1 MGGHLS
7 VSPAWIK
14 RPLLASFGWDKPGC
28 GPRNFTA
35 RDASVKELIG
45 ALIVVATVL
54 FGCTGVLVAVAFTT
68 QKSRLEILK
77 TLGGMSLGRDRFIG
91 IAQLWANLFQRV
103 FGQTYLA
110 RRQLI
115 SIPLYTL
122 LVSLVFFVVWLLDL
136 YLFKNPEHVFNV
148 PPPPN
153 VLQAIQDFYGKGL
166 LVAMVIDCVT
176 IQLTKWSINVGTRR
190 GFGSWQF
197 LGCFSATIALAY
209 LLFSVAVYWFRWSD
223 MNELYAMLPADE
235 VRPTIAFNPLRN
247 VLYSIALFQP
257 VTFIYATSEGFIS
270 SYFMPEPI
278 LFYCAAT
285 GTLSLLTIGVVYQ
298 FARGA
303 ELLRRLC
310 MGFVSH
316 VGTPRTNAMSV
327 VFMMLLGLVL
337 VPLCLM
343 ALYLAV

>member
-1 MGGHLS
+1 M
-7 VSPAWIK
+7 
-14 RPLLASFGWDKPGC
+14 
-28 GPRNFTA
+28 
-35 RDASVKELIG
+35 IG

-54 FGCTGVLVAVAFTT
+54 FGCTGVLVAVAFST
-68 QKSRLEILK
+68 KESLLEILK
-77 TLGGMSLGRDRFIG
+77 TLSGMSLGRDWFIG
-91 IAQLWANLFQRV
+91 IAQLWASFFQRV
-103 FGQTYLA
+103 FGRTLLA

-153 VLQAIQDFYGKGL
+153 VLQAIKDFYSKGL
-166 LVAMVIDCVT
+166 LVAIVIDCMT
-176 IQLTKWSINVGTRR
+176 IQLTKWSINVGMRR
-190 GFGSWQF
+190 GFGSWRF
-197 LGCFSATIALAY
+197 LWCFSATIALAY
-209 LLFSVAVYWFRWSD
+209 LLFSAAVYWFRWSD
-223 MNELYAMLPADE
+223 MNELYALLPADE
-235 VRPTIAFNPLRN
+235 VRPTITFSPLRD
-247 VLYSIALFQP
+247 VLYSLSLFQP
-257 VTFIYATSEGFIS
+257 VTFIYATSEGLVS

-278 LFYCAAT
+278 LFYCAVT
-285 GTLSLLTIGVVYQ
+285 GTLSLLTITVAYQ

-303 ELLRRLC
+303 DLLRRLC
-310 MGFVSH
+310 MGVVSH

-343 ALYLAV
+343 AIYLAV

>member
-1 MGGHLS
+1 M
-7 VSPAWIK
+7 
-14 RPLLASFGWDKPGC
+14 
-28 GPRNFTA
+28 
-35 RDASVKELIG
+35 KEMIG

-54 FGCTGVLVAVAFTT
+54 FGCTGVLVAVAFSTK
-68 QKSRLEILK
+68 KSRLEILK
-77 TLGGMSLGRDRFIG
+77 SLSGMSLGRDWFIG
-91 IAQLWANLFQRV
+91 IAQLWASFFQRV
-103 FGQTYLA
+103 FGRTLLA

-153 VLQAIQDFYGKGL
+153 VLQAIKDFYSKGL
-166 LVAMVIDCVT
+166 LVAIVIDCMT
-176 IQLTKWSINVGTRR
+176 IQLTKWSINVGMRR
-190 GFGSWQF
+190 GFGSWRF
-197 LGCFSATIALAY
+197 LWCFSATIALAY
-209 LLFSVAVYWFRWSD
+209 LLFSAAVYWFRWSD
-223 MNELYAMLPADE
+223 MNELYALLPADE
-235 VRPTIAFNPLRN
+235 VRPTITFSPLRD
-247 VLYSIALFQP
+247 VLYSISLFQP
-257 VTFIYATSEGFIS
+257 VTFIYATSEGLVS

-278 LFYCAAT
+278 LFYCAVT
-285 GTLSLLTIGVVYQ
+285 GTLSLLTITVAYQ

-316 VGTPRTNAMSV
+316 VGTPRVNAMSV
-327 VFMMLLGLVL
+327 VFMMLLGLLL

-343 ALYLAV
+343 ALYMVV

>member
-1 MGGHLS
+1 M
-7 VSPAWIK
+7 
-14 RPLLASFGWDKPGC
+14 
-28 GPRNFTA
+28 
-35 RDASVKELIG
+35 KEMIG

-54 FGCTGVLVAVAFTT
+54 FGCTGVLVAVAFSTK
-68 QKSRLEILK
+68 KSRLEILK
-77 TLGGMSLGRDRFIG
+77 TLRGMSLGRDWSIG
-91 IAQLWANLFQRV
+91 IAQLWASFFQRV
-103 FGQTYLA
+103 FGRTLLA

-122 LVSLVFFVVWLLDL
+122 LVSLVFFVVWLLDI

-153 VLQAIQDFYGKGL
+153 VLQAIKDFYSKGL
-166 LVAMVIDCVT
+166 LVAIVIDCVT
-176 IQLTKWSINVGTRR
+176 IQLTKWSINVGMRR
-190 GFGSWQF
+190 GFGSWRF
-197 LGCFSATIALAY
+197 LWCFSATIALAY
-209 LLFSVAVYWFRWSD
+209 LLFSAAVYWFRWSD

-235 VRPTIAFNPLRN
+235 VRPTITFSPLRD
-247 VLYSIALFQP
+247 VLYSISLFQP
-257 VTFIYATSEGFIS
+257 VTFIYATSEGLVS

-278 LFYCAAT
+278 LFYCAVT
-285 GTLSLLTIGVVYQ
+285 GTLSLLTITVAYQ

-316 VGTPRTNAMSV
+316 VGTPRVNAMSV
-327 VFMMLLGLVL
+327 VFMMLLGLLL

-343 ALYLAV
+343 ALYMVV

>member
-1 MGGHLS
+1 M
-7 VSPAWIK
+7 
-14 RPLLASFGWDKPGC
+14 
-28 GPRNFTA
+28 
-35 RDASVKELIG
+35 IG

-54 FGCTGVLVAVAFTT
+54 FGCTGVLVAVAFSTK
-68 QKSRLEILK
+68 KSRLEILK
-77 TLGGMSLGRDRFIG
+77 TLSGMSLGRDWFIG
-91 IAQLWANLFQRV
+91 IAQLWASFFQRV
-103 FGQTYLA
+103 FGRTLLA

-153 VLQAIQDFYGKGL
+153 VLQAIKDFYSKGL
-166 LVAMVIDCVT
+166 LVAIVIDCMT
-176 IQLTKWSINVGTRR
+176 IQLTKWSINVGMRR
-190 GFGSWQF
+190 GFGSWRF
-197 LGCFSATIALAY
+197 LWCFSATIALAY
-209 LLFSVAVYWFRWSD
+209 LLFSAAVYWFRWSD
-223 MNELYAMLPADE
+223 MNELYALLPADE
-235 VRPTIAFNPLRN
+235 VRPTITFSPLRD
-247 VLYSIALFQP
+247 VLYSLSLFQP
-257 VTFIYATSEGFIS
+257 VTFIYATSEGLVS

-278 LFYCAAT
+278 LFYCAVT
-285 GTLSLLTIGVVYQ
+285 GTLSLLTITVAYQ

-316 VGTPRTNAMSV
+316 VGTPRVNAMSV
-327 VFMMLLGLVL
+327 VFMMLLGLLL

-343 ALYLAV
+343 ALYMVV

>member
-1 MGGHLS
+1 M
-7 VSPAWIK
+7 
-14 RPLLASFGWDKPGC
+14 
-28 GPRNFTA
+28 
-35 RDASVKELIG
+35 IG

-54 FGCTGVLVAVAFTT
+54 FGCTGVLVAVAFSTK
-68 QKSRLEILK
+68 KSRLEILK
-77 TLGGMSLGRDRFIG
+77 TLRGMSLGRDWSIG
-91 IAQLWANLFQRV
+91 IAQLWASFFQRV
-103 FGQTYLA
+103 FGRTLLA

-153 VLQAIQDFYGKGL
+153 VLQAIKDFYSKGL
-166 LVAMVIDCVT
+166 LVAIAIDCVT
-176 IQLTKWSINVGTRR
+176 IQLTKWSINVGMRR
-190 GFGSWQF
+190 GFGSWRF
-197 LGCFSATIALAY
+197 LWCFSATIALAY
-209 LLFSVAVYWFRWSD
+209 LLFSAAVYWFRWSD

-235 VRPTIAFNPLRN
+235 VRPTITFSPLRD
-247 VLYSIALFQP
+247 VLYSISLFQP
-257 VTFIYATSEGFIS
+257 VTFIYATSEGLVS

-278 LFYCAAT
+278 LFYCAVT
-285 GTLSLLTIGVVYQ
+285 GTLSLLTITVAYQ

-316 VGTPRTNAMSV
+316 VGTPRVNAMSV
-327 VFMMLLGLVL
+327 VFMMLLGLLL

-343 ALYLAV
+343 ALYMVV

>member
-1 MGGHLS
+1 M
-7 VSPAWIK
+7 
-14 RPLLASFGWDKPGC
+14 
-28 GPRNFTA
+28 
-35 RDASVKELIG
+35 KEMIG

-54 FGCTGVLVAVAFTT
+54 FGCTGVLVAVAFSTK
-68 QKSRLEILK
+68 KSRLEILK
-77 TLGGMSLGRDRFIG
+77 SLSGMSLGRDRFIG
-91 IAQLWANLFQRV
+91 IAQLWASCFQRV
-103 FGQTYLA
+103 FGRTLLA

-153 VLQAIQDFYGKGL
+153 VLQAIKDFYSKGL
-166 LVAMVIDCVT
+166 LVAIAIDCVT
-176 IQLTKWSINVGTRR
+176 IQLTKWSINVGMRR
-190 GFGSWQF
+190 GFGSWRF
-197 LGCFSATIALAY
+197 LWCFSATIALAY
-209 LLFSVAVYWFRWSD
+209 LLFSAAVYWFRWSD
-223 MNELYAMLPADE
+223 MSELYAMLPADE
-235 VRPTIAFNPLRN
+235 VRPTIAFSPLRD

-257 VTFIYATSEGFIS
+257 VTFIYATSEGLVS

-278 LFYCAAT
+278 LFYCAVT
-285 GTLSLLTIGVVYQ
+285 GTLSLLTITVAYQ

-303 ELLRRLC
+303 DWLRRLC
-310 MGFVSH
+310 MGVVCH

-343 ALYLAV
+343 AIYLAV

>member
-1 MGGHLS
+1 M
-7 VSPAWIK
+7 
-14 RPLLASFGWDKPGC
+14 
-28 GPRNFTA
+28 
-35 RDASVKELIG
+35 KELIG

-223 MNELYAMLPADE
+223 MNELYAMLPVA
-235 VRPTIAFNPLRN
+235 
-247 VLYSIALFQP
+247 Q
-257 VTFIYATSEGFIS
+257 
-270 SYFMPEPI
+270 
-278 LFYCAAT
+278 CAVFDRAV
-285 GTLSLLTIGVVYQ
+285 SARDVY
-298 FARGA
+298 
-303 ELLRRLC
+303 LCHLRRLYLQLFHARADPVLLRGDRNPLAAHHRRGLSIRPRRGAVATVVHGLC
-310 MGFVSH
+310 QPRRHAPDQRHECGVH
-316 VGTPRTNAMSV
+316 DAAGAGVGAV
-327 VFMMLLGLVL
+327 VPDGALSGCLKIRPVPSEALVQQGRQSQL
-337 VPLCLM
+337 FDK
-343 ALYLAV
+343 AGR

>member
-1 MGGHLS
+1 M
-7 VSPAWIK
+7 
-14 RPLLASFGWDKPGC
+14 
-28 GPRNFTA
+28 
-35 RDASVKELIG
+35 KEMIG

-54 FGCTGVLVAVAFTT
+54 FGCTGVLVAVAFSTK
-68 QKSRLEILK
+68 KSRLEILK
-77 TLGGMSLGRDRFIG
+77 SLSGMSLGRDRFIG
-91 IAQLWANLFQRV
+91 IAQLWASCFQRV
-103 FGQTYLA
+103 FGRKLLA
-110 RRQLI
+110 KRQLI

-153 VLQAIQDFYGKGL
+153 VLQAIKDFYSKGL
-166 LVAMVIDCVT
+166 LVAIAIDCVT
-176 IQLTKWSINVGTRR
+176 IQLTKWSINVGMRR
-190 GFGSWQF
+190 GFGSWRF
-197 LGCFSATIALAY
+197 LWCFSATIALAY
-209 LLFSVAVYWFRWSD
+209 LLFSAAVYWFRWSD
-223 MNELYAMLPADE
+223 MSELYAMLPADE
-235 VRPTIAFNPLRN
+235 VRPTIAFDPLRN

-257 VTFIYATSEGFIS
+257 VTFIYATSEGLVS

-278 LFYCAAT
+278 LFYCAVT
-285 GTLSLLTIGVVYQ
+285 GTLSLLTITLAYQ

-303 ELLRRLC
+303 DWLRRLC
-310 MGFVSH
+310 MGVVSH

-343 ALYLAV
+343 AIYLAV

>member
-1 MGGHLS
+1 M
-7 VSPAWIK
+7 
-14 RPLLASFGWDKPGC
+14 
-28 GPRNFTA
+28 
-35 RDASVKELIG
+35 KEMIG

-54 FGCTGVLVAVAFTT
+54 FGCTGVLVAVAFSTK
-68 QKSRLEILK
+68 KSRLEILK
-77 TLGGMSLGRDRFIG
+77 TLSGMSLGRDWFIG
-91 IAQLWANLFQRV
+91 IAQLWASFFQRV
-103 FGQTYLA
+103 FGRTLLA

-153 VLQAIQDFYGKGL
+153 VLQAIKDFYSKGL
-166 LVAMVIDCVT
+166 LVAIAIDCVT
-176 IQLTKWSINVGTRR
+176 IQLTKWSINVGMRR
-190 GFGSWQF
+190 GFGSWRF
-197 LGCFSATIALAY
+197 LWCFSATIALAY
-209 LLFSVAVYWFRWSD
+209 LLFSAAVYWFRWSD
-223 MNELYAMLPADE
+223 MNELYALLPADE
-235 VRPTIAFNPLRN
+235 VRPTITFSPLRD
-247 VLYSIALFQP
+247 VLYSLSLFQP
-257 VTFIYATSEGFIS
+257 VTFIYATSEGLVS

-278 LFYCAAT
+278 LFYCAVT
-285 GTLSLLTIGVVYQ
+285 GTLSLLTITVAYQ

-316 VGTPRTNAMSV
+316 VGTPRVNAMSV
-327 VFMMLLGLVL
+327 VFMMLLGLLL

-343 ALYLAV
+343 ALYMVV

>member
-1 MGGHLS
+1 MWAG
-7 VSPAWIK
+7 K
-14 RPLLASFGWDKPGC
+14 
-28 GPRNFTA
+28 FTA
-35 RDASVKELIG
+35 RDASVKEIIG

-54 FGCTGVLVAVAFTT
+54 FGCTGVLVAVAFSTK
-68 QKSRLEILK
+68 KSRLEILK
-77 TLGGMSLGRDRFIG
+77 SLSGMSLGRDRFIG
-91 IAQLWANLFQRV
+91 IAQLWASCFQRV
-103 FGQTYLA
+103 FGRTLLA
-110 RRQLI
+110 KRQLI

-153 VLQAIQDFYGKGL
+153 VLQAIKDFYSKGL
-166 LVAMVIDCVT
+166 LVAIAIDCVT
-176 IQLTKWSINVGTRR
+176 IQLTKWSINVGMRR
-190 GFGSWQF
+190 GFGSWRF
-197 LGCFSATIALAY
+197 LWCFSATIALAY
-209 LLFSVAVYWFRWSD
+209 LLFSAAVYRFRWSD
-223 MNELYAMLPADE
+223 MSELYAMLPAGE
-235 VRPTIAFNPLRN
+235 VRPTIAFDPLRD
-247 VLYSIALFQP
+247 VLYSISLFQP

-278 LFYCAAT
+278 LFYCAVT
-285 GTLSLLTIGVVYQ
+285 GTLSLLTITVAYQ

-303 ELLRRLC
+303 DWLRRLC
-310 MGFVSH
+310 MGVVSH

-343 ALYLAV
+343 AIYLAV

>member
-1 MGGHLS
+1 M
-7 VSPAWIK
+7 
-14 RPLLASFGWDKPGC
+14 
-28 GPRNFTA
+28 
-35 RDASVKELIG
+35 IG

-54 FGCTGVLVAVAFTT
+54 FGCTGVLVAVAFSTK
-68 QKSRLEILK
+68 KSRLEILK
-77 TLGGMSLGRDRFIG
+77 SLSGMSLGRDRFIG
-91 IAQLWANLFQRV
+91 IAQLWASCFQRV
-103 FGQTYLA
+103 FGRTLLA
-110 RRQLI
+110 KRQLI

-153 VLQAIQDFYGKGL
+153 VLQAIKDFYSKGL
-166 LVAMVIDCVT
+166 LVAIVIDCVT
-176 IQLTKWSINVGTRR
+176 IQLTKWSINVGMRR
-190 GFGSWQF
+190 GFGSWRF
-197 LGCFSATIALAY
+197 LWCFSATIALAY
-209 LLFSVAVYWFRWSD
+209 LLFSAAVYWFRWSD

-235 VRPTIAFNPLRN
+235 VRPTITFSPLRD
-247 VLYSIALFQP
+247 VLYSISLFQP
-257 VTFIYATSEGFIS
+257 VTFIYATSEGLVS

-278 LFYCAAT
+278 LFYCAVT
-285 GTLSLLTIGVVYQ
+285 GTLSLLTITLAYQ

-303 ELLRRLC
+303 DWLRRLC
-310 MGFVSH
+310 MGVVSH

-343 ALYLAV
+343 AIYLAV

>member
-1 MGGHLS
+1 M
-7 VSPAWIK
+7 
-14 RPLLASFGWDKPGC
+14 
-28 GPRNFTA
+28 
-35 RDASVKELIG
+35 KEMIG

-54 FGCTGVLVAVAFTT
+54 FGCTGVLVAVAFSTK
-68 QKSRLEILK
+68 KSRLEILK
-77 TLGGMSLGRDRFIG
+77 TLSGMSLGRDWFIG
-91 IAQLWANLFQRV
+91 IAQLWASFFQRV
-103 FGQTYLA
+103 FGRTLLA

-153 VLQAIQDFYGKGL
+153 VLQAIKDFYSKGL
-166 LVAMVIDCVT
+166 LVAIVIDCMT
-176 IQLTKWSINVGTRR
+176 IQLTKWSINVGMRR
-190 GFGSWQF
+190 GFGSWRF
-197 LGCFSATIALAY
+197 LWCFSATIALAY
-209 LLFSVAVYWFRWSD
+209 LLFSAAVYWFRWSD
-223 MNELYAMLPADE
+223 MNELYALLPADE
-235 VRPTIAFNPLRN
+235 VRPTITFSPLRD
-247 VLYSIALFQP
+247 VLYSLSLFQP
-257 VTFIYATSEGFIS
+257 VTFIYATSEGLVS

-278 LFYCAAT
+278 LFYCAVT
-285 GTLSLLTIGVVYQ
+285 GTLSLLTITVAYQ

-316 VGTPRTNAMSV
+316 VGTPRVNAMSV
-327 VFMMLLGLVL
+327 VFMMLLGLLL

-343 ALYLAV
+343 ALYMVV